1 MRIAIGTGDRAWLQ
15 CRAAEMAVKRLV
27 TIVLA
32 MTTALVSNICSAADS
47 SFRMTAMFSDK
58 AGLIQYIQLQE
69 ASGLDGQEHFTGL
82 TLVVTSRHGIV
93 KSVTLPNDL
102 PGPSTA
108 NRFALVGTRQ
118 YPHDL
123 VDFDLPQGFLPTDG
137 GTLVFAGVDVWDYD
151 ELPANGY
158 TVLTRAYG
166 PTTNPA
172 GTSGFFVHSFTD
184 RMVGLLAIADPVIEY
199 YNKALDHY
207 FISASQPDIDALDSG
222 RIPGWK
228 RTGELFTAWTAPL
241 VFVPP
246 WGAQSPPGM
255 GRVCRLYIPPSQ
267 GDSHF
272 FSASPA
278 ECSAAQTAHPDYL
291 LETDNAF
298 YASVPDPVTGACG
311 YDQLAVYRLWNQR
324 IDSNHRYTVSP
335 AIRDFMLTQGYLAE
349 GSGPD
354 RVAMCVGGGIYSD

>member
-1 MRIAIGTGDRAWLQ
+1 MKRFHLGLLTIAGLWLANT
-15 CRAAEMAVKRLV
+15 CG
-27 TIVLA
+27 
-32 MTTALVSNICSAADS
+32 AADN

-69 ASGLDGQEHFTGL
+69 SSGLDRQEHFKGL
-82 TLVVTSRHGIV
+82 TLVVTSRAGIV
-93 KSVTLPNDL
+93 KSITLPNDL
-102 PGPSTA
+102 PGSSTA
-108 NRFALVGTRQ
+108 NSFALIGTRQ
-118 YPHDL
+118 YPGDL
-123 VDFDLPQGFLPTDG
+123 VDFELPQGFLPTDG
-137 GTLVFAGVDVWDYD
+137 GTLVFAGVDVWDYQD
-151 ELPANGY
+151 LPANGY
-158 TVLTRAYG
+158 TVLTRADG

-172 GTSGFFVHSFTD
+172 GSPSDLLVRSFTG
-184 RMVGLLAIADPVIEY
+184 RVVGLLAIMDPVIEY

-278 ECSAAQTAHPDYL
+278 ECSAARTAHPDYL
-291 LETDNAF
+291 IETDNAF
-298 YASVPDPVTGACG
+298 YASVPDPATGACG

-335 AIRDFMLTQGYLAE
+335 AIRDFMLTQGYVAE

-354 RVAMCVGGGIYSD
+354 RVAMCVGGGIFSD

>member
-1 MRIAIGTGDRAWLQ
+1 MKRFHLGLLTIAGLWLAST
-15 CRAAEMAVKRLV
+15 CG
-27 TIVLA
+27 
-32 MTTALVSNICSAADS
+32 AADN

-69 ASGLDGQEHFTGL
+69 SSGLDGQEHFKGL
-82 TLVVTSRHGIV
+82 TLVVTSRAGIV
-93 KSVTLPNDL
+93 KSITLPNDL
-102 PGPSTA
+102 PGSSTA
-108 NRFALVGTRQ
+108 NSFALIGTRQ
-118 YPHDL
+118 YPGDL

-137 GTLVFAGVDVWDYD
+137 GTLVFAGVDVWDYQ

-158 TVLTRAYG
+158 TVLTRADG

-172 GTSGFFVHSFTD
+172 GSPSDLLVRSFTG
-184 RMVGLLAIADPVIEY
+184 RVVGLLAIMDPVIEY

-228 RTGELFTAWTAPL
+228 RTGELFTAWTTPL
-241 VFVPP
+241 VSVPP
-246 WGAQSPPGM
+246 FGAQSPPGM
-255 GRVCRLYIPPSQ
+255 GPVCRLYIPPGE

-272 FSASPA
+272 FSASPT
-278 ECSAAQTAHPDYL
+278 ECEATRAAHPAYL
-291 LETDNAF
+291 TEADSAF
-298 YASVPDPVTGACG
+298 YASLPNPVTGTCG
-311 YDQLAVYRLWNQR
+311 YDQQAVYRLWNQR

-335 AIRDFMLTQGYLAE
+335 ALRDFMLTQGYVAE

-354 RVAMCVGGGIYSD
+354 RVAMCVGGGISE

>member
-1 MRIAIGTGDRAWLQ
+1 M
-15 CRAAEMAVKRLV
+15 KRLQ
-27 TIVLA
+27 IFVLA
-32 MTTALVSNICSAADS
+32 IMVLWVPSICGAADN

-69 ASGLDGQEHFTGL
+69 SSGLDGQEHFTGL
-82 TLVVTSRHGIV
+82 TLVVTSRAGIV
-93 KSVTLPNDL
+93 KSITLPNDL
-102 PGPSTA
+102 PGSSTA
-108 NRFALVGTRQ
+108 NRFALIGTRQ
-118 YPHDL
+118 YPADSL
-123 VDFDLPQGFLPTDG
+123 VDFALPPSFLPTDG
-137 GTLVFAGVDVWDYD
+137 GTLVFAGVDVWDYQ

-158 TVLTRAYG
+158 TVLTRAHG

-172 GTSGFFVHSFTD
+172 GSPSGLLVRSFTGSV
-184 RMVGLLAIADPVIEY
+184 VGLLAIMDPVIEY

-207 FISASQPDIDALDSG
+207 FISASQPDLDALDSG

-246 WGAQSPPGM
+246 WGGQSPPGM
-255 GRVCRLYIPPSQ
+255 GPVCRLYVPPGE

-272 FSASPA
+272 YSASA
-278 ECSAAQTAHPDYL
+278 TECAATRAAHPAYQM
-291 LETDNAF
+291 ETDNAF
-298 YASVPDPVTGACG
+298 FASLPHPVTGACD
-311 YDQLAVYRLWNQR
+311 YDQIAVYRLWNQR

-335 AIRDFMLTQGYLAE
+335 AIRDFMLIQGYVAE

-354 RVAMCVGGGIYSD
+354 RVAMCVGGGIFQE